1 MFDDVFRL
9 DVAGSIVT
17 ATETRS
23 GACWKLVIFQE
34 PG

>member
-9 DVAGSIVT
+9 DVTGSIVT

-23 GACWKLVIFQE
+23 GACWKLVVPQE